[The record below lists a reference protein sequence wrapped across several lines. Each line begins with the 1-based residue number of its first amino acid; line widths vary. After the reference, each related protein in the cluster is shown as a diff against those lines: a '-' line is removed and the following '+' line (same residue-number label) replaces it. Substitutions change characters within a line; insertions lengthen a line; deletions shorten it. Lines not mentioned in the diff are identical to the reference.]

1 MSARLFG
8 NAVAICASPPRLST
22 CEPLTCPPLPDPS
35 RLVVANVW
43 AAHAS
48 PVETCCGPDPVD
60 DGAIVLV
67 RVFRCPLNLLLPV
80 GGVRE
85 AFVDEMTK

>member
-1 MSARLFG
+1 MPQRYARVRLDSRL
-8 NAVAICASPPRLST
+8 ASR
-22 CEPLTCPPLPDPS
+22 LTCPPLPDPS
-35 RLVVANVW
+35 TLVVANVR

-67 RVFRCPLNLLLPV
+67 RVFMCRLNRLLAKFEKHLWM
-80 GGVRE
+80 R
-85 AFVDEMTK
+85 